1 MAIRPVLRLL
11 LKALPLALMLPVI
24 ALADTS
30 PAEAVPVPP
39 SSYRK
44 FRVDEKD
51 GKILTLT
58 PLPGAEPP
66 RWARD
71 VSQDRAPEWKKD
83 HRVPYFEGPIPFVI
97 RPADP
102 AEPFYTHN
110 HQPSVAYLPNGDLL
124 AIWYSTRDES
134 GHELTVLASRF
145 RQGAKEWDPSSE
157 FFKAPEQ
164 NMHGSAIFHDGRGT
178 LYHFNGM
185 APVGED
191 GWDHLALLLRTSKD
205 NGVTWTAPQAI
216 DPNYRGR
223 NQVIS
228 GTRMTRGGMLI
239 QPCDAVPGPEGG
251 TALHLSRDGGA
262 TWTDPGE
269 GQDPPKFQLGEAGH
283 GMIAGIH
290 AAVVELKDDH
300 LFALGRGNNI
310 DGHMPVSLSADEGKT
325 WSYSASPFPPISGGQ
340 RLVLMRL
347 QEGPLLL
354 ASFTTP
360 NRKNARAQGM
370 DFPKADGSTFTGYG
384 LYVAI
389 SEDEGKTWP
398 VRKLVTPGS
407 GEFDGGAWTKKF
419 TATPDQAE
427 PAGYLASTQSAD
439 RTIHL
444 LSSRLHYRFNLAWIR
459 EAAH

>member
-11 LKALPLALMLPVI
+11 LIGLLPWPL
-24 ALADTS
+24 LADTAPS
-30 PAEAVPVPP
+30 ADMPLPP

-51 GKILTLT
+51 GKIVSLT
-58 PLPGAEPP
+58 PLPVIQPP

-71 VSQDRAPEWKKD
+71 VSQAAAPEWKKD
-83 HRVPYFEGPIPFVI
+83 QLVPYFEGPIPFVI

-102 AEPFYTHN
+102 AEPFYSHN
-110 HQPSVAYLPNGDLL
+110 HQPSVASLPNGDLL

-157 FFKAPEQ
+157 FFKAAEQ
-164 NMHGSAIFHDGRGT
+164 NMHGSAIFNDGRGT

-185 APVGED
+185 APVGDE
-191 GWDHLALLLRTSKD
+191 GWDHLALLMRSSKD
-205 NGVTWTAPQAI
+205 NGVTWSAPQAI
-216 DPNYRGR
+216 DPEYRRR

-228 GTRMTRGGMLI
+228 GTRITRDGMLI
-239 QPCDAVPGPEGG
+239 QACDAVPGPEGG
-251 TALHLSRDGGA
+251 TALHLSRDGGV

-269 GQDPPKFQLGEAGH
+269 GQAAPKFQAGEEGH
-283 GMIAGIH
+283 GTIAGIH
-290 AAVVELKDDH
+290 AAVVELKDGS
-300 LFALGRGNNI
+300 LLALGRGNNI
-310 DGHMPVSLSADEGKT
+310 DGCMPRSISADAGKT
-325 WSYSASPFPPISGGQ
+325 WSYAASPFPPIAGGQ

-347 QEGPLLL
+347 QEGPLML
-354 ASFTTP
+354 AAFTDAD
-360 NRKNARAQGM
+360 RKKPRTRGM
-370 DFPKADGSTFTGYG
+370 EFPKADGSTFTGYG

-419 TATPDQAE
+419 TATPEQAE

-439 RTIHL
+439 GTIHL